1 MGCTSLHVQDKD
13 DEDVPAN
20 DAELES
26 LHVKRHTLEKWV
38 NEPFFQT
45 TVIGCLVKVAYS
57 GKYHLA
63 EIVDVQEREPGKHR
77 HASENLHAMFP
88 GSQWR
93 CALSCRP
100 NLNELI

>member
-1 MGCTSLHVQDKD
+1 MRCTFLDVQDKD

-26 LHVKRHTLEKWV
+26 LHMKRHTLEKWV

-77 HASENLHAMFP
+77 RAFENLHAMFF
-88 GSQWR
+88 GQHRR
-93 CALSCRP
+93 CRSILCSVMQ
-100 NLNELI
+100 LT

>member
-1 MGCTSLHVQDKD
+1 
-13 DEDVPAN
+13 VPAN

-26 LHVKRHTLEKWV
+26 LQVKRHTLEKWV
-38 NEPFFQT
+38 NEPFFQA

-77 HASENLHAMFP
+77 HVSVRNLYVI
-88 GSQWR
+88 
-93 CALSCRP
+93 CT
-100 NLNELI
+100 